1 MQLILLAF
9 AFDAG
14 KIFGFIPG
22 LLADRLPLW
31 LMLLTGSI
39 IGFVCYGLSF
49 LLLKVHIYMYWVFF
63 LFILF
68 ASLGISWINT
78 VCNLVIIRNFP
89 SHHQQIVAGIAISY
103 QGLSAKTYTDFVH
116 AIFSPAPDKIAEA
129 FLLLNAIS
137 AIVFGIIAAP
147 ILISKIEFGQ
157 PRSSRRTG
165 FTVLF
170 FIALGTG
177 IYSLISS
184 LVPMSP
190 LGKTV
195 GMGVFLLLPLVV
207 PILELS
213 GNLDDNDT
221 DTKVLHGFA
230 SEENGGVNRMEEAA
244 VREGEQS
251 TTSNFEEMGVKKM
264 IQRSDF
270 YLYFFMYLLGPTLG
284 LVFFNNL
291 AQIAESRGLHSASA
305 LVSLSSSF
313 GFFGRLIPSFMD
325 YCFSRTRYEVISRPT
340 SLAAVS
346 MALMALAFF
355 LLIVPSSTTI
365 LLYISTAIIG
375 VCTGAISSVGV
386 CITADLF
393 GREKFS
399 RNHNVVIANIP
410 VGSLTFGCLAAFLYR
425 REGNGDVI
433 CMGMKCYGTTFVIW
447 GSLCAFG
454 TFLSCG
460 LYARTRKLY
469 TQKLQNMTS

>member
-1 MQLILLAF
+1 MQVILLAF

-14 KIFGFIPG
+14 KIFGFLPG
-22 LLADRLPLW
+22 LLADRLSLW
-31 LMLLTGSI
+31 LMLLIGSI
-39 IGFVCYGLSF
+39 
-49 LLLKVHIYMYWVFF
+49 
-63 LFILF
+63 
-68 ASLGISWINT
+68 LGK
-78 VCNLVIIRNFP
+78 FP
-89 SHHQQIVAGIAISY
+89 SHHQQVVAGIATSY

-116 AIFSPAPDKIAEA
+116 AIFSPPDKVAEA
-129 FLLLNAIS
+129 FLLLNSIS
-137 AIVFGIIAAP
+137 AIIFGVIAAP
-147 ILISKIEFGQ
+147 ILIPKIEFGQ
-157 PRSSRRTG
+157 PRSSMRIG
-165 FTVLF
+165 FAVLF
-170 FIALGTG
+170 FISLGTG

-190 LGKTV
+190 LGKIV

-213 GNLDDNDT
+213 GNVDDNDT
-221 DTKVLHGFA
+221 DTRVVDGS
-230 SEENGGVNRMEEAA
+230 SEENIGGVNRMEEA

-251 TTSNFEEMGVKKM
+251 TTSKFEEMGVKKM
-264 IQRSDF
+264 VQRCDF
-270 YLYFFMYLLGPTLG
+270 YLYFFMYLCGPTLG

-291 AQIAESRGLHSASA
+291 AQIAESRGHSASS

-375 VCTGAISSVGV
+375 VCAGAISSVGV

-425 REGNGDVI
+425 REGNGDSI
-433 CMGMKCYGTTFVIW
+433 CMGMKCYRTTFVIW
-447 GSLCAFG
+447 GSLCSFG
-454 TFLSCG
+454 TFLACC
-460 LYARTRKLY
+460 LYDRTRELY
-469 TQKLQNMTS
+469 TQKLQNMTSVTGTGYPPAQLGGKSRGAAHGMEEVQSNPSSREED